1 MYMVPKFKG
10 QKIFTHLPWPPPA
23 AAGSTVTS
31 EENFHFQKDGVHMLF
46 PYLYPLLSTVTISGS
61 STKQTDHSGGQ
72 KADEARTSGPRNDS
86 LEVSVCLMYPR
97 L

>member
-10 QKIFTHLPWPPPA
+10 QKIVTHLPWPPA

-46 PYLYPLLSTVTISGS
+46 PYPCPLLSTVTISGS
-61 STKQTDHSGGQ
+61 STKQTDRSSGQ
-72 KADEARTSGPRNDS
+72 KADEARTSGPRNDN